1 MEAQSHRQ
9 IQWPS
14 QAAKPDF
21 TAAALRR
28 ALLLGLPRAADGGRA
43 AEAHGGRAAV
53 RWLGRSAEGGQREA
67 RRSGQG
73 ATSATLRRSATAR
86 PSAPLHSATA
96 VYGGGCCSAAAR
108 GPRPGVAPC
117 SPALA
122 SFSPFWPLRAFLA
135 APRAAWLARPR
146 ERHGRSGPSLAGCTK
161 ARLAWQRGNGVTVF
175 LCPAA
180 YFIYSAN
187 TTFSCYYTI
196 MLLYYYT
203 IILLYYYAIALCF
216 YHAVVSLHSTFH
228 RRTRRWSRQPSRC
241 SRHLLHPALP
251 GFVVI
256 QQLVRFRPGLGY
268 CACHGAL
275 VYAFF

>member
-96 VYGGGCCSAAAR
+96 VHGGGCCSAAAR
-108 GPRPGVAPC
+108 GPKPGVAPC

-122 SFSPFWPLRAFLA
+122 PFWPLLA
-135 APRAAWLARPR
+135 PFGLFGPFGPFWPRRAPRGSRAPTSCMGAQGRGLKQGPNRPFQGPRQGHNSPGLTSAVAFGPFLGLFGRAARRAPR
-146 ERHGRSGPSLAGCTK
+146 GSRAPANRMGTQGRGSKQGP
-161 ARLAWQRGNGVTVF
+161 VF
-175 LCPAA
+175 LSPAPLRPQQGPGRFRKPAA
-180 YFIYSAN
+180 AKALFCSAG
-187 TTFSCYYTI
+187 TLS
-196 MLLYYYT
+196 
-203 IILLYYYAIALCF
+203 A
-216 YHAVVSLHSTFH
+216 
-228 RRTRRWSRQPSRC
+228 
-241 SRHLLHPALP
+241 
-251 GFVVI
+251 G
-256 QQLVRFRPGLGY
+256 RP
-268 CACHGAL
+268 
-275 VYAFF
+275 